1 MSIKVTVRNYMF
13 PITFSYKGWD
23 VKLEKRMGMFK
34 DITVEATFTPTDPLY
49 NDKFLMGDDS
59 EFISLANRY
68 VASLHLPNTQ
78 YARFSANGGLLDR
91 FLGQN
96 ISATQRVIDKVTSY
110 MDSNLP
116 YIKPFDL
123 KEYLTFLMDNGINSK
138 TLSVLLMMRNLG
150 NEDR

>member
-13 PITFSYKGWD
+13 PTTFSYKGWD
-23 VKLEKRMGMFK
+23 VKLEKRMGLFK
-34 DITVEATFTPTDPLY
+34 DIAVEATFTPTDPLY
-49 NDKFLMGDDS
+49 SDKLLMGDDR
-59 EFISLANRY
+59 EFMSLANRY
-68 VASLHLPNTQ
+68 VASLYLPNTQ

-96 ISATQRVIDKVTSY
+96 ISATKKVIDKVTSY

-123 KEYLTFLMDNGINSK
+123 KEYLTFLVDNGINSK
-138 TLSVLLMMRNLG
+138 TLSALLMMRKF
-150 NEDR
+150 RQ

>member
-23 VKLEKRMGMFK
+23 VKLEKRMGIFK

-59 EFISLANRY
+59 EFMSLANRY

-116 YIKPFDL
+116 YIKPFVL

-138 TLSVLLMMRNLG
+138 TLSALLMMRKY
-150 NEDR
+150 RQ

>member
-23 VKLEKRMGMFK
+23 VKLEKRVGLFK
-34 DITVEATFTPTDPLY
+34 DIPVEATFTPTDPIY
-49 NDKFLMGDDS
+49 NDKVLLEDDRA
-59 EFISLANRY
+59 FMSLANRY

-78 YARFSANGGLLDR
+78 FARFSANGGLLDK

-96 ISATQRVIDKVTSY
+96 ISATQKVIDKVTSY
-110 MDSNLP
+110 IDSNLP

-123 KEYLTFLMDNGINSK
+123 KEYLTFLVNNGINSK
-138 TLSVLLMMRNLG
+138 TLSVLLMMRKF
-150 NEDR
+150 RQ

>member
-23 VKLEKRMGMFK
+23 VKLEKRMGLFK
-34 DITVEATFTPTDPLY
+34 DIAVEATFTPTDPLY
-49 NDKFLMGDDS
+49 SDKLLMGDDR
-59 EFISLANRY
+59 EFMSLANRY
-68 VASLHLPNTQ
+68 VASLYLPNTQ

-96 ISATQRVIDKVTSY
+96 ISATQKVIDKVTSY

-116 YIKPFDL
+116 YIKPFDI
-123 KEYLTFLMDNGINSK
+123 KEYLTFLVDNGINSK
-138 TLSVLLMMRNLG
+138 TLSALLMMRKF
-150 NEDR
+150 RQ

>member
-23 VKLEKRMGMFK
+23 IKLEKRMGLFK
-34 DITVEATFTPTDPLY
+34 DIAVEATFTPTDPLY
-49 NDKFLMGDDS
+49 SDKLLMGDDR
-59 EFISLANRY
+59 EFMSLANRY
-68 VASLHLPNTQ
+68 VASLYLPNTQ

-96 ISATQRVIDKVTSY
+96 ISATQKVIDKVTSY

-123 KEYLTFLMDNGINSK
+123 KEYLTFLVDNGINSK
-138 TLSVLLMMRNLG
+138 TLSALLMMRKF
-150 NEDR
+150 RQ

>member
-13 PITFSYKGWD
+13 PITFSYKEWD
-23 VKLEKRMGMFK
+23 VKLEKHMGLFK
-34 DITVEATFTPTDPLY
+34 DIAVEATFTPTDPLY
-49 NDKFLMGDDS
+49 NDKLLMGDDR
-59 EFISLANRY
+59 EFMSLANRY

-96 ISATQRVIDKVTSY
+96 ISATQKVIDKVTSY

-123 KEYLTFLMDNGINSK
+123 KEYLIFLVDNGINSK
-138 TLSVLLMMRNLG
+138 TLSALLMMRKF
-150 NEDR
+150 RQ

>member
-23 VKLEKRMGMFK
+23 VKLEKRMGLFK
-34 DITVEATFTPTDPLY
+34 DIAVEATFTPTDPLY
-49 NDKFLMGDDS
+49 RDKLLMGDDR
-59 EFISLANRY
+59 EFMSLANRY
-68 VASLHLPNTQ
+68 VASLYLPNTQ

-96 ISATQRVIDKVTSY
+96 ISATQKVIDKVTSY

-123 KEYLTFLMDNGINSK
+123 KEYLTFLVDNGINSK
-138 TLSVLLMMRNLG
+138 TLSALLMMRKF
-150 NEDR
+150 RQ